1 MDADA
6 IVIGAGAAGLVAAR
20 RLAGKKLQVIVLEA
34 RNRVGGRVWS
44 HRSGNDATPAE
55 LGAEFIHGK
64 AEQTMGLLREA
75 GMSAISTGGESW
87 SCANGS
93 LRHDETDFLTG
104 AKLFERTRS
113 LQSDESA
120 ERFLR
125 RFEND
130 GATRAMAA
138 LARLFVEGFEAADP
152 SRASAL
158 AIAQEWRSGV
168 DLESARPL
176 GGYGPLFERLQRDCE
191 TVGAQIRLSA
201 RVRAISWRRGGV
213 AVTTSEAKGEQT
225 IRAHAA
231 IVTVPL
237 GVLRQRGG
245 AGALAFEPP
254 LPPAKEDALRGI
266 EMGQVVKV
274 VLRFRSRFWERLDNG
289 VYRNAAFFRCDGQPF
304 ATYWTHVPIRS
315 ELVVAWAG
323 GPKAIALRN
332 KSRVTVIER
341 ARDGFA
347 ALFGDGAQAR
357 DEFEEGMMH
366 DWEADPFARGAYSY
380 VVVGA
385 GQARAALAAAVDD
398 TVFFAG
404 EATSIDGQGGTVN
417 GAFETGARAGA
428 QVAAVLH
435 TDASRR

>member
-6 IVIGAGAAGLVAAR
+6 IVIGAGAAGLAAAR
-20 RLAGKKLQVIVLEA
+20 SLAGKKLRVIVLEA
-34 RNRVGGRVWS
+34 RDRVGGRVWS
-44 HRSGNDATPAE
+44 RQRGDDATRAE

-64 AEQTMGLLREA
+64 AEQTMALLRET
-75 GMSAISTGGESW
+75 GTSAISTGGESW
-87 SCANGS
+87 SCVDGN
-93 LRHDETDFLTG
+93 LRRDETDLLVG

-113 LQSDESA
+113 LQADESA

-125 RFEND
+125 RFESD
-130 GATRAMAA
+130 SATRAMAA
-138 LARLFVEGFEAADP
+138 SARLFVEGFEAADP

-176 GGYGPLFERLQRDCE
+176 GGYGPLFERLHRDCE
-191 TVGAQIRLSA
+191 MVGAEIRLSA
-201 RVRAISWRRGGV
+201 RVRTVSWRRGAV
-213 AVTTSEAKGEQT
+213 AVTTSEANGRQML
-225 IRAHAA
+225 RAHAA

-237 GVLRQRGG
+237 GVLRQRSG
-245 AGALAFEPP
+245 AGAVAFEPP
-254 LPPAKEDALRGI
+254 LAAAKEDALRGI

-274 VLRFRSRFWERLDNG
+274 VLRFRTRFWERIQNG
-289 VYRNAAFFRCDGQPF
+289 VYRNAAFFRCDGQAF
-304 ATYWTHVPIRS
+304 ATYWTQFPIRS
-315 ELVVAWAG
+315 ELIVAWAG
-323 GPKAIALRN
+323 GPKALALAN
-332 KSRVTVIER
+332 QSRMTVIES

-347 ALFGDGAQAR
+347 ALLGEGAHAR

-366 DWEADPFARGAYSY
+366 DWEADPFACGAYSY

-385 GQARAALAAAVDD
+385 GQARAALATPVDD

-417 GAFETGARAGA
+417 GAFETGARVGA
-428 QVAAVLH
+428 EVATVLH
-435 TDASRR
+435 ADASRR